1 MGNFWHILAY
11 IFTPLCHTKLNK
23 GSYESSL
30 QLQHFLIISLNIS
43 DGLSIEIQYFLW
55 KFIKMVKVMC
65 KSQIFAILEVSNGYL
80 KIFYL
85 VFKPLDCHLHHHSYM
100 CAKFQVKM
108 YNFWGGQS
116 YAPGHITLTAA
127 KISPSRRNF
136 WKILSTPPGGMLVL
150 TIQQVSEQNIKWSK
164 LCDFSIFG
172 I

>member
-1 MGNFWHILAY
+1 MSPCLTLYDKVVWRYKPKCVKNCPKIEVL
-11 IFTPLCHTKLNK
+11 LD
-23 GSYESSL
+23 
-30 QLQHFLIISLNIS
+30 IS
-43 DGLSIEIQYFLW
+43 E
-55 KFIKMVKVMC
+55 KMVKVMC

-85 VFKPLDCHLHHHSYM
+85 VFNPLDCHLHHHSYM